1 MALLSIVVPNYN
13 YGRFADRFFGSI
25 VAQKMDLNEVEIIFV
40 DDGSDDDSLQFAHKW
55 ADKIQ
60 CKRFEILTPARC
72 GKPGPVRN
80 YGLERAE
87 GRYLICL
94 DPDDYLEPEFLSSCI
109 ETLEQNPELDLV
121 YTDYKEN
128 SQDSSRIVN
137 LPKFSPA
144 HLRSQNTIAPSA
156 LYRSKLWDGGVRYR
170 DNTLYEDWD
179 FWVQCLV
186 AGAKF
191 QLIPQVL
198 YNYEVHGANF
208 SLQAVKSDGAAK
220 AQIVLNNPTFFNSIV
235 YEWAG
240 AHLRGRL
247 HASAFQRGCIP
258 RPIDIKALLLKM
270 DSGEI

>member
-25 VAQKMDLNEVEIIFV
+25 VAQTMGLNDVEIIFV
-40 DDGSDDDSLQFAHKW
+40 DDGSDDDSLQLARKW

-60 CKRFEILTPARC
+60 CKRFEILTPDRC

-94 DPDDYLEPEFLSSCI
+94 DPDDSLEPDFLSACI
-109 ETLEQNPELDLV
+109 DTLEQNPELDLV
-121 YTDYKEN
+121 YTDYNEN

-144 HLRSQNTIAPSA
+144 HLRSQNTISPSA
-156 LYRSKLWDGGVRYR
+156 LYRRKLWDGGVRYR
-170 DNTLYEDWD
+170 DNTSYEDWD

-186 AGAKF
+186 VGAKF

-198 YNYEVHGANF
+198 YNYELHGTNF
-208 SLQAVKSDGAAK
+208 SLQAVKSDGTAK
-220 AQIVLNNPTFFNSIV
+220 AQIVLNNPTFFSSIV

-240 AHLRGRL
+240 AHMRGRL

-258 RPIDIKALLLKM
+258 RPTDIKALLLKM